1 MVKIRTELVHPA
13 KQDLIIVHDVQQFG
27 LTFLTLEA
35 LLSFLSQFLV
45 IPTIN
50 MLLKHF
56 IKT

>member
-1 MVKIRTELVHPA
+1 MAKIRTELVHPA

-27 LTFLTLEA
+27 LTFVVLEA
-35 LLSFLSQFLV
+35 LLSLLSQFLV
-45 IPTIN
+45 LPTIN

>member
-1 MVKIRTELVHPA
+1 MVKIRTQLVHPA

-35 LLSFLSQFLV
+35 LLSFLSQFSV